1 MNAYKLNGIAGS
13 TLRIAICDY
22 LQISYSEVYRKVKNI
37 NPYNSTITL
46 DTGEVYK
53 LTLIPIE
60 GNDSK

>member
-37 NPYNSTITL
+37 NPSDSTITL

-53 LTLIPIE
+53 LTLTSMKE
-60 GNDSK
+60 NDSK